1 MTDRQTDR
9 LTNAG
14 QKRRASETRPPP
26 LTGHACD
33 SQRAK
38 WLPQHSAL
46 TAAHRCVIEIYTFVQ
61 MGGKKEKMIVEPI
74 HDDDDDLESKLST
87 FDASKAQCFLSHDR
101 HRLCARNTGCK
112 HEPWTL
118 LRGLTRIAFPR
129 AGLRWSRHRSARLSR
144 STSMSARS

>member
-1 MTDRQTDR
+1 M
-9 LTNAG
+9 
-14 QKRRASETRPPP
+14 
-26 LTGHACD
+26 
-33 SQRAK
+33 
-38 WLPQHSAL
+38 
-46 TAAHRCVIEIYTFVQ
+46 IEIYTFVQ

-118 LRGLTRIAFPR
+118 LRGLTRMPFPR